1 MLRSKTQ
8 VFFYALFFCAFAVLV
23 QSCKKDD
30 DDSPNPST
38 YPKSVSIEYKVS
50 SPAGFTQA
58 MQLQYTNESGGTASM
73 TNVPLPFTK
82 TITRTV
88 NKFDILILGFAAV
101 GAGELKGEILV
112 NGTVAA
118 TKSFTGSAPGATVP
132 GQVTYTF
139 Q

>member
-8 VFFYALFFCAFAVLV
+8 VFFYALFFCAFATLV

-30 DDSPNPST
+30 DDSPNPSS
-38 YPKSVSIEYKVS
+38 YPKSVSIQYKVS
-50 SPAGFTQA
+50 SASGFTQA
-58 MQLQYTNESGGTASM
+58 LQLQYTNESGGIASM
-73 TNVPLPFTK
+73 TNEPLPFTK
-82 TITRTV
+82 TITKTV
-88 NKFDILILGFAAV
+88 NRYDVLILSFGAV

-112 NGTVAA
+112 NGTVAV
-118 TKSFTGSAPGATVP
+118 TKSFTGTSSSSTVP